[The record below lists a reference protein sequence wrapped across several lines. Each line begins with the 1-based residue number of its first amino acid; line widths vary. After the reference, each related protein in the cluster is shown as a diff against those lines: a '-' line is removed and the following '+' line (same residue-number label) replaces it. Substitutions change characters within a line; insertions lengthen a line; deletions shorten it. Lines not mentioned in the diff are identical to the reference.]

1 MTTKKATT
9 KKTIAKAATKAATT
23 TKSTTTKK
31 SLLSSEK
38 KRTVCIVGSGN
49 WGSTAA
55 KIIGENIMSGEAKN
69 YFEQEVRMWVF
80 DEDIKQDDGSV
91 RKLSEIIN
99 TDHENVKYLKGH
111 KLPEIVKAVPDIKDA
126 VKGATVLVWV
136 LPHQFIPKS
145 AMGVKDVVEKD
156 AVSISLVKGGVD
168 IKADGLKLCSETISE
183 IMGHDVSVIMGAN
196 VADEVARGDFCEA
209 TIGATD
215 QPTGELFHKLFD
227 MKTFSVNVVDEVASV
242 ELCGALKNVVALAA
256 GFVDGIGMGGN
267 TKAAVV
273 RIGLKEMQK
282 FISHFYPE
290 TKTEVFSESCGV
302 ADLITTCFGGRN
314 RKCAEAFAESR
325 VRGEPRSWDEIET
338 TMLNGQKIQ
347 GTLTAQEIMPL
358 IQHHRLESELPL
370 MCATYN
376 IAFKDASPKTLCDCL

>member
-1 MTTKKATT
+1 MGTKKATT
-9 KKTIAKAATKAATT
+9 KKAIAKAVTTK
-23 TKSTTTKK
+23 KSTTTKAK
-31 SLLSSEK
+31 KPLLSTVN

-55 KIIGENIMSGEAKN
+55 KIIGGNIMCGEAAK
-69 YFEQEVRMWVF
+69 YFEQDVRMWVF

-99 TDHENVKYLKGH
+99 TDHENVKYLKGV
-111 KLPEIVKAVPDIKDA
+111 KLPENVRAVPNLQDA

-136 LPHQFIPKS
+136 LPHQFIPKT
-145 AMGVKDVVEKD
+145 AMGVKDIVEKD

-168 IKADGLKLCSETISE
+168 INADGLKLCSETISE

-209 TIGATD
+209 TIGASD
-215 QPTGELFHKLFD
+215 KETGELFHKLFD
-227 MKTFSVNVVDEVASV
+227 MKTFSVNTVDEVASV

-256 GFVDGIGMGGN
+256 GFTDGIGMGGN

-273 RIGLKEMQK
+273 RIGLKEMQT
-282 FISHFYPE
+282 FITHFYPQ
-290 TKTEVFSESCGV
+290 TKTEVFAESCGV

-325 VRGEPRSWDEIET
+325 TKGQTPRSWEEIET

-358 IQHHRLESELPL
+358 IKHHKLESKLPL

-376 IAFKDASPKTLCDCL
+376 IAFNDANPMSLVDSL

>member
-1 MTTKKATT
+1 MTAKTATTKKAIQKAVTS
-9 KKTIAKAATKAATT
+9 KKTTTAKA
-23 TKSTTTKK
+23 KK
-31 SLLSSEK
+31 PLLSSEN
-38 KRTVCIVGSGN
+38 KRTVCIVGAGN

-55 KIIGENIMSGEAKN
+55 KIIGENVLYGAAKQ
-69 YFEQEVRMWVF
+69 YFAEEVRMWTREEMVKL
-80 DEDIKQDDGSV
+80 EDGSEG
-91 RKLSEIIN
+91 KLSEIIN
-99 TDHENVKYLKGH
+99 TTHENVKYLKGV
-111 KLPEIVKAVPDIKDA
+111 KLPPNVKSVPDMQEA
-126 VKGATVLVWV
+126 VKGASVLVWV
-136 LPHQFIPKS
+136 LPHQFIPATAKGMKE
-145 AMGVKDVVEKD
+145 AVGKDT
-156 AVSISLVKGGVD
+156 VSISLVKGGVD
-168 IKADGLKLCSETISE
+168 INADGLKLCSETISE
-183 IMGHDVSVIMGAN
+183 ILGHDVSVIMGAN

-209 TIGATD
+209 TIGATSKE
-215 QPTGELFHKLFD
+215 TGELFHKLFD
-227 MKTFSVNVVDEVASV
+227 TKTFSVNVVPEVASV

-256 GFVDGIGMGGN
+256 GFVDGVGMGGN

-282 FISHFYPE
+282 FITHFYPK
-290 TKTEVFSESCGV
+290 TKAEVFQESCGV

>member
-1 MTTKKATT
+1 M
-9 KKTIAKAATKAATT
+9 
-23 TKSTTTKK
+23 
-31 SLLSSEK
+31 
-38 KRTVCIVGSGN
+38 C
-49 WGSTAA
+49 
-55 KIIGENIMSGEAKN
+55 GEAKD
-69 YFEQEVRMWVF
+69 YFNQEVRMWVF

-111 KLPEIVKAVPDIKDA
+111 KLPEIVKAVPDLKEA
-126 VKGATVLVWV
+126 VTGATVLVWV
-136 LPHQFIPKS
+136 LPHQFIPKT
-145 AMGVKDVVEKD
+145 AQGVQDVVEKD

-168 IKADGLKLCSETISE
+168 LLPDGLKLCSETISE
-183 IMGHDVSVIMGAN
+183 ILGHDVSVIMGAN

-209 TIGATD
+209 TIGTTD
-215 QPTGELFHKLFD
+215 METGALFHKLFD
-227 MKTFSVNVVDEVASV
+227 SKTFSVNVVDEVASV

-256 GFVDGIGMGGN
+256 GFTDGIGMGGN

-282 FISHFYPE
+282 FISHFYPK

-325 VRGEPRSWDEIET
+325 VSGQPRSWEEIET
-338 TMLNGQKIQ
+338 AMLNGQKIQ

-358 IQHHRLESELPL
+358 IKNNKLESKLPL
-370 MCATYN
+370 LCATYN
-376 IAFKDASPKTLCDCL
+376 IAFENADPKTLCDCL